1 MVGVSSCGGHP
12 GTRAELDAATELF
25 NTAGAPLIALSLP
38 RAAAASIG
46 IRALADTLRGHTLL
60 FTVFAGLMGSL
71 GFASI
76 VCFSV
81 PASRILATF
90 RPRERHPP

>member
-1 MVGVSSCGGHP
+1 MLRLNYSIQQ
-12 GTRAELDAATELF
+12 AL
-25 NTAGAPLIALSLP
+25 PLLLC
-38 RAAAASIG
+38 RFLGAAAASIG

-90 RPRERHPP
+90 RPRERHPMSVIAIVLTTIL